1 MALELVTSKTGEF
14 HVDSTDDRL
23 LHARTMGGGN
33 YVLYGCECTMTTANK
48 LHIAEGEM
56 LLQGG
61 FVRIT
66 NGGEDVTIT
75 NGSQG
80 QKRNTLVCFDWAKG
94 AQDIE
99 TTSLVAIN
107 GANTTGTPADPS
119 YAEGDMNSG
128 DTHVQIPI
136 CRITINGLTVGD
148 PVVLLDD
155 FKSVSDLRET
165 ISPTLVG
172 SGSANL
178 LGINVLAKV
187 HYVESIKSLIV
198 TVQSGSG
205 GISSSGPTEATATML
220 TLTSGYRPSFDRY
233 STIYVDEKN
242 GKSEF
247 VVVEQSGAVKVGVSL
262 SVSASAYGFEG
273 GSAVIPII

>member
-1 MALELVTSKTGEF
+1 MALELVTSKTGSF
-14 HVDSTDDRL
+14 HVDSVDDRL

-33 YVLYGCECTMTTANK
+33 YVLYGCECTMKTANK

-75 NGSQG
+75 NGAQG
-80 QKRNTLVCFDWAKG
+80 RKRNTLVCFDWKKG

-119 YAEGDMNSG
+119 YVDGDMNSG

-136 CRITINGLTVGD
+136 CRIALNGLTVGD

-155 FKSVSDLRET
+155 FQPVADLRET
-165 ISPTLVG
+165 ISPIMGIAFRAARSLEMP
-172 SGSANL
+172 SAGRWGIGNFDFMA
-178 LGINVLAKV
+178 GIDPGDVMYVSVEISTCQTSSEGVYARWNTNDGRNDIEIISPISQCIYINVL
-187 HYVESIKSLIV
+187 
-198 TVQSGSG
+198 
-205 GISSSGPTEATATML
+205 TM
-220 TLTSGYRPSFDRY
+220 Y
-233 STIYVDEKN
+233 SVA
-242 GKSEF
+242 G
-247 VVVEQSGAVKVGVSL
+247 
-262 SVSASAYGFEG
+262 
-273 GSAVIPII
+273 

>member
-1 MALELVTSKTGEF
+1 MALELVTSKTGAF
-14 HVDSTDDRL
+14 HVDSADDRL

-80 QKRNTLVCFDWAKG
+80 QKRNTLVCFDWTKG

-99 TTSLVAIN
+99 ATSLVAIN

-136 CRITINGLTVGD
+136 CRITLNGLTVGD

-155 FKSVSDLRET
+155 FESISDLRET
-165 ISPTLVG
+165 ISQPNRVYGTETSSLSAYKVGCVAFVVLSSYRATVKAFTENIIATLPSSVKPVREV
-172 SGSANL
+172 SCS
-178 LGINVLAKV
+178 VRSSLA
-187 HYVESIKSLIV
+187 E
-198 TVQSGSG
+198 SG
-205 GISSSGPTEATATML
+205 GALVVKTNGQVALSAGGVDLNNAFYNATISYPVA
-220 TLTSGYRPSFDRY
+220 
-233 STIYVDEKN
+233 N
-242 GKSEF
+242 
-247 VVVEQSGAVKVGVSL
+247 
-262 SVSASAYGFEG
+262 
-273 GSAVIPII
+273 